1 MKTDAPQLSN
11 RIKVWR
17 AERDLTQEGLARR
30 IGVSRKTVN
39 TLEKGHFV
47 PSTVIALR
55 MAREFGCPVEEIFH
69 LVD

>member
-1 MKTDAPQLSN
+1 MPSDAPLLSN

-17 AERDLTQEGLARR
+17 AEKDLTQEELARR
-30 IGVSRKTVN
+30 IGVSRKTIN

-55 MAREFGCPVEEIFH
+55 MAQEFGCPVEEIFK
-69 LVD
+69 LAE